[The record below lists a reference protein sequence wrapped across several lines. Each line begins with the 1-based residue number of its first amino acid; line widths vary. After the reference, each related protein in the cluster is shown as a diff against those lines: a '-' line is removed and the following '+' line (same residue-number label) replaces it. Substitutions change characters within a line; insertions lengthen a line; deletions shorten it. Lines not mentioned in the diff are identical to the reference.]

1 MVNYKA
7 WSCILSLSSA
17 LSKVTHHNQSRE
29 TMRSIADGW
38 TTEQD
43 WTGQESLVS
52 RRSYLLRHT
61 GEVRGD
67 IWHGRSEV
75 EQEVRLS
82 KRPSN
87 RGGRM
92 LRLLIKT
99 CPRMWSSRRHE
110 FVNFQHWMCYTALC
124 SLRPG
129 LVYTTQDR
137 GQLVNT
143 HTHTHRLSVR
153 CPVQLWT
160 VTLDIHSYRSR

>member
-1 MVNYKA
+1 MKLYIISFTGTVQGD
-7 WSCILSLSSA
+7 
-17 LSKVTHHNQSRE
+17 TTQSESRDDE
-29 TMRSIADGW
+29 LYSGRMNEWAGLDRR
-38 TTEQD
+38 
-43 WTGQESLVS
+43 QESLVS
-52 RRSYLLRHT
+52 RRSFYGTL
-61 GEVRGD
+61 VRWEER

-110 FVNFQHWMCYTALC
+110 FVNFQHCMCYRALC

-129 LVYTTQDR
+129 LVYATQDR
-137 GQLVNT
+137 GHLVNT

-160 VTLDIHSYRSR
+160 VTLDIHSYRLR